1 MIVALLEHI
10 QPYIREKKIDGIR
23 FSTRPDTITKERLAL
38 IAPYPVSAVEI
49 GVQSM
54 NDAVLSASGR
64 GHESLDTVKAMALLK
79 QIPVKIGVQVM
90 AGLPKDNEDS
100 LLESTRKIA
109 GLCPDFARI
118 YPLMVLKGSRMEKWY
133 AEGRYQPLELAE
145 AVRLVKHMYQIF
157 RTANVE
163 VIRMGLQASEMME
176 DGSMVLAGPWHPA
189 FGHLVF
195 SEIMY
200 DMVCERLDQC
210 PDLPSSEEI
219 SLKVHPRALSR
230 LRGERNDNMKKL
242 NLRYPNHRFRIL
254 TDEGVSMDEI
264 EIF

>member
-1 MIVALLEHI
+1 MKTARAAVFVAFVCFPLL
-10 QPYIREKKIDGIR
+10 
-23 FSTRPDTITKERLAL
+23 
-38 IAPYPVSAVEI
+38 
-49 GVQSM
+49 
-54 NDAVLSASGR
+54 LSA
-64 GHESLDTVKAMALLK
+64 
-79 QIPVKIGVQVM
+79 QV
-90 AGLPKDNEDS
+90 
-100 LLESTRKIA
+100 R
-109 GLCPDFARI
+109 
-118 YPLMVLKGSRMEKWY
+118 
-133 AEGRYQPLELAE
+133 
-145 AVRLVKHMYQIF
+145 
-157 RTANVE
+157 
-163 VIRMGLQASEMME
+163 
-176 DGSMVLAGPWHPA
+176 
-189 FGHLVF
+189 F